1 MAEKKP
7 QTKAKKIYNVV
18 STLVVAL
25 IFVFL
30 VATVAIMLVQQ
41 KSGGESKIFGY
52 YMYDVLSDSMS
63 GTIEKG
69 EVILCKEVEDV
80 NSLEEGDIITFT
92 APEGVLKGYNETHR
106 IVEIVRKEDG
116 SIDYIKTAG
125 DKLYDGKI
133 KVDNWQ
139 LSPENVKAKFVKKS
153 VFVGGLRQFLSHW
166 YGYVVLVVLP
176 LCIVF
181 GLIVAGF
188 VRDRVALET
197 EKDGGKVALD
207 DLSDEEKKKLLDEIE
222 KHAADNG
229 DTPTENNTAAENS
242 TTTENSTGA
251 DNGDTTADNSDAT
264 ADASEGS
271 ADTSGA
277 KGKE

>member
-1 MAEKKP
+1 MKNSKNETQKNIS
-7 QTKAKKIYNVV
+7 KAKKIYNVV
-18 STLVVAL
+18 STVIVAL

-30 VATVAIMLVQQ
+30 VVTVAVMLVQQ

-52 YMYDVLSDSMS
+52 YMFDVLSDSMS

-69 EVILCKEVEDV
+69 EVILCKDIDDV
-80 NSLEEGDIITFT
+80 NALQVGDIITFT

-106 IVEIVRKEDG
+106 IVEIVRNEDG
-116 SIDYIKTAG
+116 TINYIKTAG
-125 DKLYDGKI
+125 DKLYNGKI

-139 LSPENVKAKFVKKS
+139 LKPENVKAKYVKKS

-166 YGYVVLVVLP
+166 YGYVVLIVLP

-197 EKDGGKVALD
+197 EKEKKIVSLD
-207 DLSDEEKKKLLDEIE
+207 DLTEEEKKKLLD
-222 KHAADNG
+222 D
-229 DTPTENNTAAENS
+229 D
-242 TTTENSTGA
+242 
-251 DNGDTTADNSDAT
+251 
-264 ADASEGS
+264 
-271 ADTSGA
+271 
-277 KGKE
+277 KE